1 MYLILFYIYNK
12 LYDKIIQVY
21 ARAMDNV
28 LKKVEASIELID
40 AISVYYKEFYQLL
53 TDKKVAEELD
63 EEIKTTVH
71 SSREKLIKRIKAF
84 ESTAITQLSF
94 DDTVTLVFQTYQ
106 LLREY
111 ENLINKIDSQLTD
124 WNVFVR
130 PDIITSDI
138 SQTRL
143 TEISKKSSKLSLLL
157 VNFKRRFE
165 DYDLHLIKT
174 LSDYILQKHSLPEI
188 NMAHIKFLQESFR
201 KYPLSIDIY
210 SVILQTIM
218 DINRTLITPILQII
232 EDDKTFVLS
241 DADYGYKL
249 EEIKMKPV
257 KNPAHRFFGLVPS
270 DVCKP
275 LKELFPD
282 IYKSKPALSGKS
294 PEEVFAAIAAKDNVS
309 IVYMKKFTAN
319 PIEFSI
325 WKLTRVEDA
334 ANYIV
339 KGVSKYSGLSVQL
352 IDRMKVINYIET
364 PDKSDKWNLSEYLL
378 IGNPDSNLFY
388 IVDSFNAKTFR
399 FLRPWVASGNNT
411 IKVPRSY
418 ITGLL
423 TYMNVIPGNNIDRLS
438 IYNELQERDI
448 YKNMF
453 LRQPINIEEL
463 VADVQ
468 AEMDA
473 PKLKQELSIMIA
485 KKVKTPKNWYELGN
499 LFHSSELIDEFADS
513 LIKLYPTHFK
523 DSLAMDKRVQF
534 AFSETLSTFLVEI
547 NNVRRNFARALHE
560 RYIKTPKDIQQ
571 TIFRS
576 VGNVDIFVTQLIRQ
590 ALDDVITNKSNVY
603 SSLLMKNKI
612 LSIELNDSDIDKT
625 IGGGKHSG
633 SIDDTINE

>member
-1 MYLILFYIYNK
+1 
-12 LYDKIIQVY
+12 
-21 ARAMDNV
+21 MDNV
-28 LKKVEASIELID
+28 LKKVEASVELID

-53 TDKKVAEELD
+53 TDKKIAQELD

-84 ESTAITQLSF
+84 ESTAVTQLNF
-94 DDTVTLVFQTYQ
+94 DETVTLVFQTYQ

-111 ENLINKIDSQLTD
+111 ENLINKIDNQLTD

-143 TEISKKSSKLSLLL
+143 TEISKKSSKLNLLL

-165 DYDLHLIKT
+165 EYDLHLIKT
-174 LSDYILQKHSLPEI
+174 LSDYILQKHNLPDI
-188 NMAHIKFLQESFR
+188 QLPHIKFLQESFR
-201 KYPLSIDIY
+201 KYPLAIDIY
-210 SVILQTIM
+210 SVILQSVM
-218 DINRTLITPILQII
+218 DANRTLITPILQII
-232 EDDKTFVLS
+232 EDDKTFALS
-241 DADYGYKL
+241 DADYKYLDEVK
-249 EEIKMKPV
+249 IKPM

-270 DVCKP
+270 NVCKP
-275 LKELFPD
+275 LNELFPD
-282 IYKSKPALSGKS
+282 IYKSDSSLSKKS
-294 PEEVFAAIAAKDNVS
+294 PEEALKHIASKDNVT
-309 IVYMKKFTAN
+309 IIYMKKFTAN

-339 KGVSKYSGLSVQL
+339 KGVTKNSGLSSQL
-352 IDRMKVINYIET
+352 IDRMKIINYIEA

-378 IGNPDSNLFY
+378 FGPPDGNIFY
-388 IVDSFNAKTFR
+388 ILDSFNAKTFR
-399 FLRPWVASGNNT
+399 FLRPWIANDNNNNK
-411 IKVPRSY
+411 IPRSY

-423 TYMNVIPGNNIDRLS
+423 TYMDVIPGNKIDRLS
-438 IYNELQERDI
+438 IYNELQEREI

-453 LRQPINIEEL
+453 LRQPIDIEEL

-473 PKLKQELSIMIA
+473 PKLKQELSTMIA

-499 LFHSSELIDEFADS
+499 LLHSSELIDEFADS

-547 NNVRRNFARALHE
+547 NNVRRSFGRALHE
-560 RYIKTPKDIQQ
+560 RYVKTPKDVQQ
-571 TIFRS
+571 NAFRS
-576 VGNVDIFVTQLIRQ
+576 AGNIDIFVTQLIRQ
-590 ALDDVITNKSNVY
+590 ALDDIITNKSNVY

>member
-1 MYLILFYIYNK
+1 
-12 LYDKIIQVY
+12 
-21 ARAMDNV
+21 MDNV

-63 EEIKTTVH
+63 EEIKTTIH

-84 ESTAITQLSF
+84 ESTAVTQLSF
-94 DDTVTLVFQTYQ
+94 DEIVTLVFQTYQ

-111 ENLINKIDSQLTD
+111 ENLINKIDTQLTD

-143 TEISKKSSKLSLLL
+143 TDISKKSSKLSLLL

-165 DYDLHLIKT
+165 DHDVHLVKT
-174 LSDYILQKHSLPEI
+174 LSDYILQKHSLPDI
-188 NMAHIKFLQESFR
+188 QLTHIKFLQESFR

-210 SVILQTIM
+210 SVILQSVM
-218 DINRTLITPILQII
+218 DANRTLITPILQII
-232 EDDKTFVLS
+232 EDDKTFTLS
-241 DADYGYKL
+241 DADYRYNL
-249 EEIKMKPV
+249 DEIKMKPM

-270 DVCKP
+270 SVCKP
-275 LKELFPD
+275 LNELFPEFS
-282 IYKSKPALSGKS
+282 KSPVKS
-294 PEEVFAAIAAKDNVS
+294 PENMFEQIAAKENIS
-309 IVYMKKFTAN
+309 IIYMKKFTAN

-334 ANYIV
+334 AEYIV
-339 KGVSKYSGLSVQL
+339 KGATKNSGLSSQL
-352 IDRMKVINYIET
+352 IDRMKIINYIET
-364 PDKSDKWNLSEYLL
+364 PEKSDKWNLSEYLL
-378 IGNPDSNLFY
+378 FGKPDANIFY
-388 IVDSFNAKTFR
+388 ILDSFNAKTFR
-399 FLRPWVASGNNT
+399 FLRPWTASDNNAN
-411 IKVPRSY
+411 KVPRSY

-423 TYMNVIPGNNIDRLS
+423 TYMDVIPGNKIDRLS
-438 IYNELQERDI
+438 IYNELQEREI

-453 LRQPINIEEL
+453 LRQPIDIEEL

-499 LFHSSELIDEFADS
+499 LLHSSELIDEFADS

-547 NNVRRNFARALHE
+547 NNVRRNFGRALHE
-560 RYIKTPKDIQQ
+560 RYVKTPKDMQQ
-571 TIFRS
+571 TAFRS
-576 VGNVDIFVTQLIRQ
+576 AGNIDIFVTQLIRQ

-625 IGGGKHSG
+625 IVGGKHSG